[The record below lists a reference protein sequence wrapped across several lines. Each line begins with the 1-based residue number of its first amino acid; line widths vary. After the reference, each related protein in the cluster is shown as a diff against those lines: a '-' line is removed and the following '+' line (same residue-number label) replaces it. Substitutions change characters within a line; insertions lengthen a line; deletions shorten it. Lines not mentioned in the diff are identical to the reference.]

1 MKAGDLRHPITLMA
15 PTDTVNAA
23 GRPVKTWRDQVTVY
37 ASKAD
42 VSGREFYEAQ
52 AYHAE
57 DTVTWTLRWR
67 DDVTP
72 EWRLRHGNGEES
84 QIYEIIEV
92 NHLGY
97 RYDFM
102 RLKTRMIRGEKH

>member
-15 PTDTVNAA
+15 PENDVNEL

-37 ASKAD
+37 AAKQD
-42 VSGREFYEAQ
+42 VSGREFYAAQ

-67 DDVTP
+67 GDVTP
-72 EWRLRHGNGEES
+72 EWRVRHGN
-84 QIYEIIEV
+84 QVYEIIEV

-97 RYDFM
+97 RYDFI
-102 RLKTRMIRGEKH
+102 RLKTRMITGEHN

>member
-1 MKAGDLRHPITLMA
+1 MKAGDLRHPLVLMR
-15 PTDTVNAA
+15 PDTTVNAQ
-23 GRPVKTWRDQVTVY
+23 GRPVKVWRDQATVW
-37 ASKAD
+37 AAKAD

-72 EWRLRHGNGEES
+72 EWRVRHGS
-84 QIYEIIEV
+84 QTYEIIEV

-97 RYDFM
+97 KYDFI
-102 RLKTRMIRGEKH
+102 RLKTRMITGEQH

>member
-1 MKAGDLRHPITLMA
+1 MKAGDLRHPITLLI
-15 PTDTVNAA
+15 PYNSVNSV
-23 GRPVKTWRDQVTVY
+23 GRPVKAYRDYVTVY

-52 AYHAE
+52 SYHAE

-72 EWRLRHGNGEES
+72 EWRLRHGS
-84 QIYEIIEV
+84 QVYEIIEV

-97 RYDFM
+97 KYDFI
-102 RLKTRMIRGEKH
+102 RLKTRMITGEKH

>member
-1 MKAGDLRHPITLMA
+1 MYAGQLRHPITLMS
-15 PTDTVNAA
+15 PVDEVNAQ

-37 ASKAD
+37 AARAD

-67 DDVTP
+67 SDVTP
-72 EWRLRHGNGEES
+72 EWRLRHAN
-84 QIYEIIEV
+84 QVYEIIEV

-97 RYDFM
+97 RYDFI
-102 RLKTRMIRGEKH
+102 RLKTRMVTGEKH